1 MSVRTIHA
9 RTEQP
14 VSTFR
19 EAIAVIVNLD
29 TAAATVKQVRKNI
42 RSDHLISFPVFV
54 KYKKETKEIKYLF
67 LYIVLFCYEMFN

>member
-14 VSTFR
+14 VSIFR

-29 TAAATVKQVRKNI
+29 TAEATVKQVRKNI
-42 RSDHLISFPVFV
+42 RSNHLISFPVFV
-54 KYKKETKEIKYLF
+54 KCKKETKEIKYLF